1 LKREERETLN
11 RMFFPRALAFFGG
24 ISKPGSFGQLTLLS
38 QIRYG
43 YKGAVYPISEK
54 GGEIAGMK
62 IYTHVNDIKGPFDL
76 ASVSVPARAVP
87 DVLEQCVTH
96 GAAGAQV
103 HSSGFAEAGNPEG
116 IALEARVSEIASRG
130 LRVIGPNCFGIH
142 CPAGGIT
149 LLPGYDFSTNS
160 GTIAMIS
167 QSGGVAADFCFE
179 AEHVGIGL
187 SKVVSFGNGCDLDA
201 ATLMD
206 YLIDDPDT
214 SIIAAYLE
222 GARHGRRF
230 FDMLTRAASKK
241 PVVIWKGGL
250 TPLGSRAAFSHTG
263 SLGGE
268 RQAWEGV
275 FRQTGAI
282 PVQGLDQMID
292 TLAAL
297 AYIKKPVQRIAL
309 LGGGGAIGV
318 YGSDLAHRWG
328 LEIPPF
334 SPETRKRLRKHFP
347 TPGNS
352 MKNPLDTGTPVL
364 PLETVG
370 ALASEILTS
379 EPLDALILIMLL
391 RPLEVEIRS
400 FFRMSGMEPPVRGKY
415 LKDLAVVLTELKRRT
430 GKDVIMVLDN
440 RAHKVGETAVEKIFR
455 ETRLLFQAGGIPVYP
470 GIEQALGGI
479 GRAFG
484 AERKVIR

>member
-87 DVLEQCVTH
+87 DVLEKCMTH

-130 LRVIGPNCFGIH
+130 LRVIG
-142 CPAGGIT
+142 
-149 LLPGYDFSTNS
+149 
-160 GTIAMIS
+160 
-167 QSGGVAADFCFE
+167 GGVAADFCFE